1 MEQLI
6 ATYGYPAVIAGTFF
20 EGETIVLIAGYL
32 ANRGYLALEWVILC
46 AFLGSW
52 AGDTLY
58 FFIGR
63 RWGHKLLGRF
73 PAWKPSTDRAL
84 DMLHRYHAIFIL
96 TFRFLYGLRTVSPF
110 VIGMSKVPTLRF
122 VSLNMVAAVIWAT
135 AFSSG
140 GYLLGTMLEA
150 LIAKAERYEAYVLV
164 ALIGAGLIAWL
175 VHSQLSRRKQRS
187 AVAARAPDPAAARR
201 TERQDDGS

>member
-6 ATYGYPAVIAGTFF
+6 STYGYPAIAAGTFF

-32 ANRGYLALEWVILC
+32 ANRGYLDLPWVIVC

-63 RWGHKLLGRF
+63 RWGNKLLERR
-73 PAWKPSTDRAL
+73 PAWRPAADKAFT
-84 DMLHRYHAIFIL
+84 MLHRYDAVFIL

-110 VIGMSKVPTLRF
+110 VIGMSKVPTVRF
-122 VSLNMVAAVIWAT
+122 VFLNMVASAIWASC
-135 AFSSG
+135 FSSG

-150 LIAKAERYEAYVLV
+150 MIAKVERFEVYILCALIA
-164 ALIGAGLIAWL
+164 AGFISWL
-175 VHSQLSRRKQRS
+175 VHIQVMKRKQRALVRAS
-187 AVAARAPDPAAARR
+187 APSPAQTRQP
-201 TERQDDGS
+201 ERQDDAG